1 MEQVKRI
8 DPATAATAHQKTE
21 SGEALLV
28 CAYDDDQKCR
38 DLHLKGSINLTELQ
52 SRLAYRPQKQRNY
65 LLL

>member
-8 DPATAATAHQKTE
+8 DPATAHQKTE

-38 DLHLKGSINLTELQ
+38 ELHLKGSINLTELQ
-52 SRLAYRPQKQRNY
+52 SKLATIPKDKEIIFYCK
-65 LLL
+65 